1 MSPIDIVAIEHQAR
15 RLRAQEIQRI
25 QGLVAARVRV
35 YLGLLGATALSGLT
49 AAGKALRPLFS
60 WNPQSH
66 RPT

>member
-25 QGLVAARVRV
+25 QGLVSAR
-35 YLGLLGATALSGLT
+35 LGVHLRLLGATALSGLT
-49 AAGKALRPLFS
+49 AAGRALRPLFS
-60 WNPQSH
+60 WNPQIH